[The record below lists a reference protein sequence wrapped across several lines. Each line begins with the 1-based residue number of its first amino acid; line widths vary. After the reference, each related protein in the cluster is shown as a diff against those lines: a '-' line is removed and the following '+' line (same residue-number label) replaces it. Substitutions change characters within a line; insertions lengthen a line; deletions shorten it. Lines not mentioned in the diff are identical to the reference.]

1 MGALEDGVWKTEDGV
16 WETEEKKI
24 WRGRK
29 RRVKVD
35 GGKVRRYINIGGEKW
50 R

>member
-1 MGALEDGVWKTEDGV
+1 MVADWGGRCVEKGLLEEN
-16 WETEEKKI
+16 KI

-29 RRVKVD
+29 RGVKGD
-35 GGKVRRYINIGGEKW
+35 GGKVRRYINMGGERW

>member
-1 MGALEDGVWKTEDGV
+1 MVGDWGGRCVEKGLL
-16 WETEEKKI
+16 EEKKI

-35 GGKVRRYINIGGEKW
+35 GGKVRR
-50 R
+50 